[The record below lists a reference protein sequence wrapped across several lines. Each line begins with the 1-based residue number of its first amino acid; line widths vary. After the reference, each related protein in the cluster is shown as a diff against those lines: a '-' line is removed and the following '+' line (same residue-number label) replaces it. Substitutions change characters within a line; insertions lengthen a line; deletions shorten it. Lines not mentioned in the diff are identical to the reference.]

1 MLLAQ
6 DYLALEGEAG
16 EGALLEHHDV
26 VSLQTEVVVR
36 TKINNKVIK
45 NYRRLKML
53 EIILSECKETVL
65 SLRHR
70 ESKCQKI

>member
-1 MLLAQ
+1 MREKHASPKQCKLPREFVLLAQ

-45 NYRRLKML
+45 K
-53 EIILSECKETVL
+53 
-65 SLRHR
+65 
-70 ESKCQKI
+70 